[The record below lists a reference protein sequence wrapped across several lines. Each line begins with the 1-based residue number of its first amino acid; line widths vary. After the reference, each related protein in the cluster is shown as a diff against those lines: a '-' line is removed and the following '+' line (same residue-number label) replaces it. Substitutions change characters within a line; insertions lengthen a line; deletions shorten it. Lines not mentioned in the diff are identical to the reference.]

1 MAAVELKKREIGSVV
16 VFDLFG
22 HLEEGKG
29 ETLRDDLEGEIQK
42 ENHINVILNLQGI
55 ESSDEITLRKVLVTL
70 ERPVRKAIFCDSDE
84 VFKLLR
90 ETYLSGGIP
99 ITRSEEEIVELF
111 GAYLLEKGKKVGK
124 RDRRRNPRM
133 KVAIPVGLD
142 FQTPNA
148 GLLTTKAIVTN
159 VSEGGI
165 FAEYLN
171 WKSALEVKKL
181 EGAKN
186 VGVKIIFRH
195 PKTEN
200 TAEINGAIVRIEHTN
215 DQVGLA
221 VQYVKR

>member
-1 MAAVELKKREIGSVV
+1 MAATEFRKREIGSVV
-16 VFDLFG
+16 VFDLSG
-22 HLEEGKG
+22 RLEGGKG
-29 ETLRDDLEGEIQK
+29 DELRDTLESEIQK

-84 VFKLLR
+84 VFKNLR
-90 ETYLSGGIP
+90 ETYLSGDIP
-99 ITRSEEEIVELF
+99 ITKSEEEIVGLF
-111 GAYLLEKGKKVGK
+111 GAYLLEKEKRVGK

-133 KVAIPVGLD
+133 KVAIPVDLD
-142 FQTPNA
+142 FQTSSGGPLN
-148 GLLTTKAIVTN
+148 TKAIVTN

-186 VGVKIIFRH
+186 VGVKVIFRH
-195 PKTEN
+195 PKTKN
-200 TAEINGAIVRIEHTN
+200 TAEINGAIVRVEDTN
-215 DQVGLA
+215 DQIGLA
-221 VQYVKR
+221 VQYVRR